1 MPGRFNVK
9 KRLGDRAN
17 ILPKIPKETEVN
29 SVEEILPEASIPAHE
44 PEHDQKHEKEHNS
57 KQKPHSPAWER
68 VLLARH
74 IERPRT
80 LDFIQALCD
89 EFVELHGDRR
99 YGDDAALVGGLAR
112 FEGRTVMV
120 LGHQKGRNTK
130 ENILRNFGM
139 PRAEGYRK
147 ALRLM
152 EHAAKF
158 KLPLLTFIDTPGAYP
173 GKESEE
179 RGMSLAIAENLLELC
194 RLPVPVI
201 ALVTGEGGS
210 GGALAIGVADRM
222 LMLENSIYSVASP
235 EASATILWRDA
246 SQAPAAAE
254 AMKITAPDLHKFGI
268 IDAVIPE
275 PPGGGHTDRPSLMIT
290 VREFLLRH
298 LAELEQDYIGRGV
311 EGIRA
316 MLDARYEKYRK
327 IGHWAELSNSKDN

>member
-1 MPGRFNVK
+1 MPDKTPRK
-9 KRLGDRAN
+9 KEPRVN
-17 ILPKIPKETEVN
+17 ILSKQAKDAKPDAEEAVEKLTVDKDRDKEK
-29 SVEEILPEASIPAHE
+29 
-44 PEHDQKHEKEHNS
+44 DKDKS
-57 KQKPHSPAWER
+57 KQKPNSPAWER

-74 IERPRT
+74 PERPHT
-80 LDFIQALCD
+80 LDFIGALCD
-89 EFVELHGDRR
+89 EFVEMHGDRQF
-99 YGDDAALVGGLAR
+99 GEDAALVGGPAT

-130 ENILRNFGM
+130 ENIARNWGQ
-139 PRAEGYRK
+139 PHPEGFRK

-158 KLPLLTFIDTPGAYP
+158 RMPLLTFIDTSGAYP

-179 RGMSLAIAENLLELC
+179 RGQAVAIAENLMALC
-194 RLPVPVI
+194 RLPVPII

-210 GGALAIGVADRM
+210 GGALAIGLADRM

-254 AMKITAPDLHKFGI
+254 AMKITAADLYNFGI
-268 IDAVIPE
+268 IDEVIPE
-275 PPGGGHTDRPSLMIT
+275 PPGGGHLDRTALMTT
-290 VREFLLRH
+290 VREVLRRQ
-298 LAELEQDYIGRGV
+298 LDELESRYVFQG
-311 EGIRA
+311 EPGIRA

-327 IGHWAELSNSKDN
+327 IGHWAELSNFSHN

>member
-1 MPGRFNVK
+1 MPDKTPGKGK
-9 KRLGDRAN
+9 KPTPAG
-17 ILPKIPKETEVN
+17 ILNKQVKETK
-29 SVEEILPEASIPAHE
+29 P
-44 PEHDQKHEKEHNS
+44 EKETQAEKS
-57 KQKPHSPAWER
+57 QPEKSEKERKQKPHSAAWER

-74 IERPRT
+74 AERPHA
-80 LDFIQALCD
+80 LDFIQTLCND
-89 EFVELHGDRR
+89 FVELHGDRR
-99 YGDDAALVGGLAR
+99 YGEDAALVGGPAN

-130 ENILRNFGM
+130 ENIARNWGQ
-139 PRAEGYRK
+139 PRPEGFRK

-158 KLPLLTFIDTPGAYP
+158 KMPLLTFIDTSGAYP

-179 RGMSLAIAENLLELC
+179 RGMALAIAENLMELC
-194 RLPVPVI
+194 RVPVPVI

-210 GGALAIGVADRM
+210 GGALAIGLADRM

-254 AMKITAPDLHKFGI
+254 AMKITAADLYGFGI
-268 IDAVIPE
+268 IDEIIPE
-275 PPGGGHTDRPSLMIT
+275 PPGGAHTDRSALMT
-290 VREFLLRH
+290 MVRGVLLRQ
-298 LAELEQDYIGRGV
+298 LDELESRYTRRGD

-316 MLDARYEKYRK
+316 MLDARYDKYRK
-327 IGHWAELSNSKDN
+327 IGQWAELSNFSDN